1 MPNKKYTSIVD
12 GVEQIFN
19 VSDSN
24 YDAFITKH
32 PEAKL
37 MEDFQNGVAEADAA
51 AAPKP
56 VASTAIEQE
65 ISELES
71 DLEAF
76 SLDLAKKKSE
86 GKRYSGRAATRQQ
99 GILKQK
105 IKAAKNK
112 RYIPAEGPS
121 LENPYSLV
129 METEETVRGIL
140 EANLPI
146 NFADSGTPGNE
157 IKYIDPETN
166 KEARID
172 LRPFTDAG
180 KEETARQLDTLIKK
194 YSSLSQEDYNKMLGE
209 TFIDVIEQGEG
220 NIGWRYQFQLDGIN
234 NNLTELGYSV
244 RKRDGYASA
253 DIYKNGIKIG
263 KAANKNQLRDF
274 FKNTLAE
281 EDYATLKNNSYKAY
295 EKFEQD
301 SKNKKAEVTKKVNET
316 NLAIDYFDS
325 GDWGD
330 AVSKELQDLHG
341 FTEEEA
347 KTVKEYLDRDIDKQ
361 KAYNA
366 RGAKKP
372 KTADEILAERFS
384 LAGLPD
390 DVRAKI
396 DKNVIDSMFNR
407 RYASFKNDEVNR
419 RMQTINE
426 GLMKA
431 SGKQDLLNLASK
443 YKKQDKKAYI
453 AKKEEQAK
461 ELIKAR
467 DAVSNTLVNKIEQIH
482 KDSPKTKF
490 SVNNID
496 GQYIF
501 EYEEATGLSADE
513 QKAQKK
519 ATAEWYKIQDTFFN
533 AQADFNEDVRRYV
546 EDTKRFEEQEGN
558 VEISPKQLFDL
569 SVKEY
574 GTGALLAKD
583 FGDAV
588 AGMALAIP
596 TLANADW
603 AIEEQKRLNRKNE
616 MFETMLTYDDALEQG
631 RGGLFALRTATQ
643 QAPNILL
650 AVATAGAGSS
660 LGLSNM
666 AVQATIGTTFGVTSG
681 TQKFR
686 DTSISRDLSNV
697 AKKQL
702 AANQEAYDQG
712 YIDYNTYSKN
722 TLDLNKTIAM
732 GDLTDNQILG
742 SAFATGLIEG
752 SITAFLGTA
761 PNSIKVIKD
770 FSKGN
775 INISGFI
782 GKNGLQRFG
791 SASFELGK
799 RLGGEVLE
807 EELIY
812 FGDTALSEGLILGR
826 DMDFSQWDDTLVTS
840 IITSGAMSTPGV
852 AYSALMTNAATNKFM
867 ESLNGFNNEIADINK
882 ALEGVTDQASRDI
895 LISRLS
901 DVLKQES
908 NLVGELEVDA
918 IGLGAENQKNLLALN
933 RLERETLIEAG
944 INPNDS
950 KEVVAEKISNY
961 TNELKAEG
969 NSQKAESFQA
979 RLNTVRKQKQEIQ
992 KNTNLETAENA
1003 LGVTGKRIK
1012 EKFENDKSE
1021 KGNEFRSLNKKQQL
1035 AYIIK
1040 EIRNEQGTDTD
1051 VAYKGRAITL
1061 SQSAKVSK
1069 DILDVTD
1076 LNIIEVSNLEN
1087 AKSELDKLDLTQKQK
1102 DEIYASLEEPGSN
1115 GFIYE
1120 NKYITFNKENA
1131 ASEIADGNILAATAI
1146 VHEVAHAIDDRLF
1159 DTPEKQ
1165 KQYADNL
1172 HTKLSKDPQLA
1183 AFDKQVKQV
1192 LSERPDLK
1200 NDAGKVWEDTSTEY
1214 KDEYTKVVQETL
1226 YAFDY
1231 DYNLEAT
1238 RKKEGLFR
1246 GINVSTPEGALNYM
1260 LNRNADFRAG
1270 KVGKRI
1276 QSKLKKGPV
1285 VAPKKSKQSYSAPK
1299 SFDKADR
1306 DRMFQKGDDAFNEA
1320 ASLYGL
1326 PLSIDQNGK
1335 PNFTKE
1341 QWDAVPE
1348 NTKLVIGFMVGEQ
1361 YASYVA
1367 YRMRTRDQVPGYA
1380 TKKDEIIDRTSTG
1393 TQKGDDGIPFLIKS
1407 YNPAGGTKLSTYIY
1421 GQIDNRLQGVIN
1433 KTKGFGE
1440 ITTEAAPSEPGRK
1453 ELVSKETAESRI
1465 KTEERKV
1472 KEGEAPKIT
1481 LIQDELVIIDD
1492 NGKALE
1498 ISEDFKTEVNRKLK
1512 LLWAT
1517 GKFDLSK
1524 PEFRQKFLEE
1534 GRALIGPMIKSIM
1547 DRGANWN
1554 DNNKVGNKAKRAN
1567 YDSFVDANFKITYT
1581 NLTKDQVSAR
1591 FPFLIQPVLDEN
1603 GEQVMMS
1610 VAQVEA
1616 YNAAIDRGEK
1626 PGAKKI
1632 KNKYANNKL
1641 TEKRLYSAEVKKEGT
1656 EYLKANDKAT
1666 NVRNARKT
1674 SYADAIADNIIK
1686 TETPT
1691 VLRGEGLEKEAT
1703 IKELE
1708 NQVGIRKFSIGRLT
1722 PSQRFSFDNKAQ
1734 VLFDNLVNLNNFSKP
1749 TIRKVLNSIYAS
1761 DQFPVNIIDGI
1772 AEQLSKQL
1780 SPVSKAEIKPSKIEF
1795 EDILFNIVDQTDQ
1808 LLGIAQLTGANISIE
1823 SLFKD
1828 KTELRL
1834 ARGAAFESMQRIV
1847 TDLGEE
1853 GLQLIMAF
1861 GLPTFSASGAIG
1873 TYQWNDLTLD
1883 LEPGRRANGEPISRG
1898 GKDLFSGKKDFMNN
1912 LVKGLVLPDGRTI
1925 ETADTNK
1932 ITFTDGSFIESKY
1945 SKPPTDVQVGMLKDG
1960 YESNMEDVKAAQTFV
1975 TKFFENIGKGDLSPN
1990 TAAILLS
1997 VMNDGTGNVLRAS
2010 APVWGKASVMPYSK
2024 TNAYR
2029 FEHAVP
2035 ARVVLSYLYE
2045 YHVSG
2050 NKDIDINALW
2060 SDYRVTIIPKKE
2072 MDDVLTKTG
2081 YSKVMEAGYKPGK
2094 SNWWGRYYNI
2104 FTRGKMP
2111 YALVSYDGKEVIG
2124 QKFEDYYNSRGA
2136 KPIID
2141 INAKEKINEITVE
2154 QKAVNNASKFSY
2166 GKNPKGISVY
2176 DFDDTLAFSKS
2187 QVIVKMPADKPMLD
2201 IAARRLFGE
2210 TALKNKPGFLK
2221 TFDSLNE
2228 EQQAK
2233 VLQDVPGAAR
2243 KITPA
2248 EFAKNSE
2255 QLTAQGATFDFS
2267 EFNKVVKGTP
2277 GPLAPRLKKAI
2288 EKFGNKNIFVLTAR
2302 PAESA
2307 VAIHAFLKG
2316 LGLEI
2321 PLENI
2326 TGLANGAPAA
2336 KAAWMVGKVSEGYN
2350 DFYFVDDHMG
2360 NVKAVKDVLN
2370 TFDVKGKV
2378 QQARV
2383 KHSMNLSNELNE
2395 MIERNK
2401 GIKKEATYSAVVA
2414 KKKGANKGKY
2424 KVFVPYGAEDF
2435 RGLTS
2440 YTLAGKG
2447 KQGEKDQAFFEEN
2460 LMKPYMRGVANM
2472 EVAKRALKNDY
2483 IALLKMYPGMKKK
2496 LTETVEGTTYTYDQ
2510 AIRVHLWTKQG
2521 QEIPDISKRDQNK
2534 LNKIISNDPDLS
2546 SFAEGLQVVSK
2557 KEQWVT
2563 PDEYWLVG
2571 SVLKDINDIGEKVN
2585 RAEYLAEFNEN
2596 VDIIFSKENLNK
2608 LEAAYGTVYKEA
2620 IVDMIKRMKSGSNR
2634 PGQPGKYERKW
2645 LNWVNNSTG
2654 AIMFFNRKSAL
2665 LQLLSTVNFTNWSDN
2680 NPIAQAAAFANQP
2693 LYWKTWAKIFNS
2705 PKLKERRGGLKSDVQ
2720 EQEIANTAKTAQDK
2734 PAAILSYLL
2743 KIGFTPTQIADSFA
2757 IASGGAPFL
2766 INRTKTYKKQ
2776 GLSQAEADARAWED
2790 FSTLSEETQQSG
2802 DPAFISAQQ
2811 ASHLGRLI
2819 LAFQNTPMQMTRLM
2833 KKAGQNL
2840 INGRGSK
2847 RANIS
2852 KLMYYGFIQNLIFG
2866 ALQNALFAL
2875 LPDFDDEEDDE
2886 KRAAKESKKVEK
2898 IANSMVDSILRGSGL
2913 TGAVVSTIKNV
2924 IMRYYAEEEKGFT
2937 ADHTNTLIE
2946 LANVSPPIGSKFRKI
2961 YGAIQTK
2968 KFNRDVWETQGMSP
2982 TLYGNYN
2989 MNPKYQAIANVASG
3003 VLNLPLDR
3011 ALIEIDGIAE
3021 ALDARNTSY
3030 QRLALGLGYRTWEVN
3045 ATKEEADLAETIG
3058 KRKRKEEG
3066 KKKAAETRRQ
3076 KQKEKLEELAKM
3088 TPEEKAAYI
3097 LNEKKKRSEAARRA
3111 AATRR
3116 QNKRV
3121 KDSILSLRN

>member
-1 MPNKKYTSIVD
+1 MPNKKYTAIVD

-24 YDAFITKH
+24 YDAFVAKY

-56 VASTAIEQE
+56 IASTAIDQE
-65 ISELES
+65 ISKLES
-71 DLEAF
+71 ELEAF
-76 SLDLAKKKSE
+76 SSDLAKKRSE
-86 GKRYSGRAATRQQ
+86 GRGYSVRGATRQE
-99 GILKQK
+99 GILKRK
-105 IKAAKNK
+105 IKAAKDK
-112 RYIPAEGPS
+112 RYTPEEGPDIN
-121 LENPYSLV
+121 NPYSLV

-140 EANLPI
+140 ENNLPI

-157 IKYIDPETN
+157 LKYIDPETN

-172 LRPFTDAG
+172 LRPFTDKG
-180 KEETARQLDTLIKK
+180 KEETAQQLNALIKK

-209 TFIDVIEQGEG
+209 TFIDTIEEG
-220 NIGWRYQFQLDGIN
+220 TGSTGWRYQFQLDDIN
-234 NNLTELGYSV
+234 NNLKELGYSV
-244 RKRDGYASA
+244 YKRDGYASA
-253 DIYKNGIKIG
+253 DIYKNGEKVG
-263 KAANKNQLRDF
+263 RAANKNQLRDF
-274 FKNTLAE
+274 FKNTLT
-281 EDYATLKNNSYKAY
+281 EDDYSALKNNSYKAY

-325 GDWGD
+325 GDWGS

-347 KTVKEYLDRDIDKQ
+347 KAVKEYLDRDIDKN
-361 KAYNA
+361 KVYNT

-372 KTADEILAERFS
+372 KTADEILKERFS
-384 LAGLPD
+384 LAGLPEEIKS
-390 DVRAKI
+390 KI
-396 DKNVIDSMFNR
+396 DKEVIDSMFNR
-407 RYASFKNDEVNR
+407 RYASFKKDEVNR

-426 GLMKA
+426 GLIKS

-467 DAVSNTLVNKIEQIH
+467 DAVSNTLVDKIEQIH

-490 SVNNID
+490 SIKNVD
-496 GQYIF
+496 GQYVF
-501 EYEEATGLSADE
+501 EYEEATGLSANE
-513 QKAQKK
+513 QLTQKK
-519 ATAEWYKIQDTFFN
+519 AIAEWYKIQDNFFN
-533 AQADFNEDVRRYV
+533 AQADFNEDVRRYI

-558 VEISPKQLFDL
+558 IEISPEELFNL

-660 LGLSNM
+660 LGLSNI

-722 TLDLNKTIAM
+722 ALDLNKTIAM

-742 SAFATGLIEG
+742 SAFATGVIEG

-770 FSKGN
+770 FSKSGV
-775 INISGFI
+775 NISNFV
-782 GKNGLQRFG
+782 GKGGLQRFG
-791 SASFELGK
+791 SASFELTK
-799 RLGGEVLE
+799 RLGSEVLE

-826 DMDFSQWDDTLVTS
+826 EMDFSQWDDTLVTS

-867 ESLNGFNNEIADINK
+867 ESLNGLNNEITDINK

-933 RLERETLIEAG
+933 RLERETLLEAG
-944 INPNDS
+944 VTPNDS
-950 KEVVAEKISNY
+950 REVAAEKISNY

-979 RLNTVRKQKQEIQ
+979 RLNTVRNQKQEIQ

-1012 EKFENDKSE
+1012 EKLENDKSQ
-1021 KGNEFRSLNKKQQL
+1021 KGDEFRALNKKQQL
-1035 AYIIK
+1035 AYIIN
-1040 EIRNEQGTDTD
+1040 EIRNEQGTDTE

-1069 DILDVTD
+1069 DILDVTN
-1076 LNIIEVSNLEN
+1076 LNVIEVSNLDN

-1102 DEIYASLEEPGSN
+1102 DEIYASLEEPDSN

-1120 NKYITFNKENA
+1120 NKYITFNAEKA
-1131 ASEIADGNILAATAI
+1131 KAEIADGNILAATAV
-1146 VHEVAHAIDDRLF
+1146 VHEVAHAIDDRVF
-1159 DTPEKQ
+1159 DTAEKQ

-1172 HTKLSKDPQLA
+1172 HTKISKDPQLA
-1183 AFDKQVKQV
+1183 AFDRQAKQV

-1200 NDAGKVWEDTSTEY
+1200 NDIGKAWEDTSADY

-1231 DYNLEAT
+1231 DYNLESS

-1246 GINVSTPEGALNYM
+1246 GIDVTTPDGALNYM

-1270 KVGKRI
+1270 KVGRRI
-1276 QSKLKKGPV
+1276 QKQLKKGPV
-1285 VAPKKSKQSYSAPK
+1285 IASKKGKPSYSAPK
-1299 SFDKADR
+1299 NFDKADR

-1335 PNFTKE
+1335 PNFTEE
-1341 QWDAVPE
+1341 QWAAVPDD
-1348 NTKLVIGFMVGEQ
+1348 TKLVIGFMVGEQ

-1380 TKKDEIIDRTSTG
+1380 EKKDEIIDRTSTG
-1393 TQKGDDGIPFLIKS
+1393 IEKGDDGIPFLIKS

-1440 ITTEAAPSEPGRK
+1440 ITTEAAPSEPGRR
-1453 ELVSKETAESRI
+1453 ELVSKETAESTI
-1465 KTEERKV
+1465 ETKERKI

-1492 NGKALE
+1492 NGKPLK
-1498 ISEDFKTEVNRKLK
+1498 ISDDFKTEVNRKLK

-1534 GRALIGPMIKSIM
+1534 GRALIGPMIKAIM
-1547 DRGANWN
+1547 DRGSNWN
-1554 DNNKVGNKAKRAN
+1554 NNNKVGNKEKRAN
-1567 YDSFVDANFKITYT
+1567 YDSFVDANFKITYD

-1603 GEQVMMS
+1603 GKQVMMS

-1641 TEKRLYSAEVKKEGT
+1641 TEKSPYSAEVKKEGT
-1656 EYLKANDKAT
+1656 EYLKANDRPT

-1691 VLRGEGLEKEAT
+1691 VLRNEGLEKEAVV
-1703 IKELE
+1703 KELE
-1708 NQVGIRKFSIGRLT
+1708 NQVGVRKFSIGRLT

-1734 VLFDNLVNLNNFSKP
+1734 VLFDNLSKLNNFSKP

-1761 DQFPVNIIDGI
+1761 DQFPPSIIDGI

-1780 SPVSKAEIKPSKIEF
+1780 APVSKAETKPSKIEF

-1808 LLGIAQLTGANISIE
+1808 LLGIAQLTGAETSIE

-1828 KTELRL
+1828 KMEIRL

-1853 GLQLIMAF
+1853 GLQLIMTF

-1873 TYQWNDLTLD
+1873 TYQWNDTTLD
-1883 LEPGRRANGEPISRG
+1883 LEPGRRGDGKLVTRG
-1898 GKDLFSGKKDFMNN
+1898 GKDLFSGKKDFMDN

-1925 ETADTNK
+1925 DTADTGK
-1932 ITFTDGSFIESKY
+1932 ITFTDGSSIESKY

-1960 YESNMEDVKAAQTFV
+1960 YTSNMEDVKAAQTFV
-1975 TKFFENIGKGDLSPN
+1975 TKFFENIGKENLPPN

-1997 VMNDGTGNVLRAS
+1997 VMNDGTGNVLRAA

-2024 TNAYR
+2024 TNKYR

-2045 YHVSG
+2045 YHVNG

-2072 MDDVLTKTG
+2072 MDGVLTKTG
-2081 YSKVMEAGYKPGK
+2081 YSKVMEAGYKPGE

-2124 QKFEDYYNSRGA
+2124 QKFEDYYNSKGV
-2136 KPIID
+2136 KPTVD
-2141 INAKEKINEITVE
+2141 VGTKEKINEITTE
-2154 QKAVNNASKFSY
+2154 QKAVNNATKYSY

-2187 QVIVKMPADKPMLD
+2187 QVIV
-2201 IAARRLFGE
+2201 
-2210 TALKNKPGFLK
+2210 NKDGK
-2221 TFDSLNE
+2221 TY
-2228 EQQAK
+2228 
-2233 VLQDVPGAAR
+2233 

-2248 EFAKNSE
+2248 EFAKQGE
-2255 QLTAQGATFDFS
+2255 TLAAEGAQFDFS

-2307 VAIHAFLKG
+2307 SAIHAFLKG
-2316 LGLEI
+2316 VGLEI

-2336 KAAWMVGKVSEGYN
+2336 KAAWMVGKVAEGYN
-2350 DFYFVDDHMG
+2350 DMYFVDDALP

-2370 TFDVKGKV
+2370 VFDVKGKI

-2383 KHSMNLSNELNE
+2383 KHSTNLSNELNE

-2447 KQGEKDQAFFEEN
+2447 KQGEKDQEFFEEN

-2472 EVAKRALKNDY
+2472 EIAKRALKNDY
-2483 IALLKMYPGMKKK
+2483 RALLKMFPGMKKK
-2496 LTETVEGTTYTYDQ
+2496 LGETIEGTTYTYDQ
-2510 AIRVHLWTKQG
+2510 AIRVYLWTQQG

-2534 LNKIISNDPDLS
+2534 LNKLIANDTELS
-2546 SFAEGLQVVSK
+2546 SFADGLQLVSK
-2557 KEQWVT
+2557 KEEWVA
-2563 PDEYWLVG
+2563 PDEYWLAG
-2571 SVLKDINDIGEKVN
+2571 TVLKDINDIGEKVN
-2585 RAEYLAEFNEN
+2585 RAEYLAEFIEN
-2596 VDIIFSKENLNK
+2596 ADVIFSKENLNK
-2608 LEAAYGTVYKEA
+2608 LEAAYGTPYREA
-2620 IVDMIKRMKSGSNR
+2620 IVDMIRRMKSGSNR
-2634 PGQPGKYERKW
+2634 PGQAGKYERKW

-2665 LQLLSTVNFTNWSDN
+2665 LQLLSTVNFTNWTDN
-2680 NPIAQAAAFANQP
+2680 NPIAQAAVFANQP
-2693 LYWKTWAKIFNS
+2693 LYWKTWVKIFNS
-2705 PKLKERRGGLKSDVQ
+2705 DKLKERRGGLKSDVQ
-2720 EQEIANTAKTAQDK
+2720 EQEIANTAKTSQNK

-2757 IASGGAPFL
+2757 IATGGAPFL
-2766 INRTKTYKKQ
+2766 INRTKTYRKQ
-2776 GLSQAEADARAWED
+2776 GLSQAEAEAKAFED
-2790 FSTLSEETQQSG
+2790 FSALSEETQQSG

-2833 KKAGQNL
+2833 KKAGQDL

-2852 KLMYYGFIQNLIFG
+2852 KFMYYGFIQNLIFG
-2866 ALQNALFAL
+2866 ALQQALFAL

-2886 KRAAKESKKVEK
+2886 KRAAKESKKLEK
-2898 IANSMVDSILRGSGL
+2898 IANTMVDSILRGSGL
-2913 TGAVVSTIKNV
+2913 AGAVISTIKNT
-2924 IMRYYAEEEKGFT
+2924 IMRYYKEEEKGFT

-2989 MNPKYQAIANVASG
+2989 MNPKYQAIGSLVSG
-3003 VLNLPLDR
+3003 TLNLPLDR

-3021 ALDARNTSY
+3021 ALDTRNTSY

-3045 ATKEEADLAETIG
+3045 AQKEEADLAETIG
-3058 KRKRKEEG
+3058 KRKRKEKG
-3066 KKKAAETRRQ
+3066 KEKAAETRKQ
-3076 KQKEKLEELAKM
+3076 KQKEKLEELARM
-3088 TPEEKAAYI
+3088 TPEEKAAYL
-3097 LNEKKKRSEAARRA
+3097 LNEKKKRSEAARKA

-3116 QNKRV
+3116 ENKRV
-3121 KDSILSLRN
+3121 KDSILRSN